1 MGRAGL
7 HGRGPHR
14 EASVIGQDLHVAA
27 EGLVLTRVPQ
37 VVAGLGAG
45 CDPVSAHQGAVQADE
60 RLASAPEPVQDVGD
74 IGRPLGN
81 DLQGLMQVPVGGG
94 LRDTGVAG
102 QGPHISAV
110 LEPPQHHNGLDPG
123 GGGPLMRAGVVG
135 AAVGGQP
142 AADGTHSSD
151 GYVESGTIG
160 QHAGPF
166 LRAGFLGRKQL

>member
-74 IGRPLGN
+74 IGRPLGD
-81 DLQGLMQVPVGGG
+81 DLQCLMQVPVGGG
-94 LRDTGVAG
+94 LQTPESWARARTSVPSLSHRSTTTAWTQVVA
-102 QGPHISAV
+102 A
-110 LEPPQHHNGLDPG
+110 
-123 GGGPLMRAGVVG
+123 R
-135 AAVGGQP
+135 
-142 AADGTHSSD
+142 
-151 GYVESGTIG
+151 
-160 QHAGPF
+160 
-166 LRAGFLGRKQL
+166 